1 MARVLVDS
9 NVLLDIF
16 TQDPAWAPWS
26 SQALATIAETHTL
39 VINPIIYSEVS
50 VSFDRIEELDAEL
63 QPAVFRREPLP
74 WSAGFL
80 AGKSFVAYRRRG
92 GLRRSPL
99 PDFFIGAHAAV
110 HGMSLL
116 TRDPTNYRTYY
127 PRVKLITP

>member
-16 TQDPAWAPWS
+16 TQDPAWVAWS
-26 SQALATIAETHTL
+26 SRTLATIAETHTL

-50 VSFDRIEELDAEL
+50 VSFNRIEEIDAEL
-63 QPAVFRREPLP
+63 RPEVFRREPLP
-74 WSAGFL
+74 WAAGFL
-80 AGKSFVAYRRRG
+80 AGKSFTAYRRRG

-116 TRDPTNYRTYY
+116 TRDPANYRAYY
-127 PRVKLITP
+127 PRVPLITP